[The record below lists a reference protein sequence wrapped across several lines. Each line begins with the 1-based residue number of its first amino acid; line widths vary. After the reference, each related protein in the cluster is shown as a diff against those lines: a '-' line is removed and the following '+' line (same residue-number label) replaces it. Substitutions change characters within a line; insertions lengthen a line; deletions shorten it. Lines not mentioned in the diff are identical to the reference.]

1 MFSNIFVITEFI
13 QQKYSKTLVEELGTT
28 KGGLSNSRG
37 LNLKYMKEI
46 QFLIR
51 ISNFST
57 ASCFEI
63 QFKIQ
68 YLSLYYSTAHL

>member
-13 QQKYSKTLVEELGTT
+13 QQKYSKALVEVLGTT

-46 QFLIR
+46 QFLIW
-51 ISNFST
+51 ISNFS
-57 ASCFEI
+57 SIFMFWDSI
-63 QFKIQ
+63 
-68 YLSLYYSTAHL
+68 

>member
-37 LNLKYMKEI
+37 LNLKYLHE
-46 QFLIR
+46 R
-51 ISNFST
+51 DSISDMNFK
-57 ASCFEI
+57 F
-63 QFKIQ
+63 
-68 YLSLYYSTAHL
+68 